1 MKRAVFLL
9 ALGASALPSGARAF
23 SDPQLFADETQ
34 TGGGG
39 GRFFT
44 GSPLDGYTCSVC
56 HRGGPTPHIRVFGF
70 PQAYQPGETY
80 EVEIRWDEPDLP
92 HGLNVELVNQTGED
106 MNVRLVSESKVGKE
120 GRCDRSQTGD
130 VAATLMKSGNRRIV
144 AVSDCG
150 AESARFRFDAP
161 SRASLALSAGLVRAD
176 GSEDA
181 EGDGV
186 LAERRIAQPGNAL
199 VLDSGATC
207 AVRGRTSRG
216 AALALPAL
224 ICGLMWRRRRAARLT

>member
-1 MKRAVFLL
+1 MQLYGGGLSSISDDAVFSGGNAAAVQRADGAWEVMQFANAVLVGERTFLL
-9 ALGASALPSGARAF
+9 SRFLRGQAGSEQAIGGPLAAGAPFVLFDDNVATIASGLGALERSL
-23 SDPQLFADETQ
+23 QL
-34 TGGGG
+34 
-39 GRFFT
+39 
-44 GSPLDGYTCSVC
+44 
-56 HRGGPTPHIRVFGF
+56 
-70 PQAYQPGETY
+70 
-80 EVEIRWDEPDLP
+80 
-92 HGLNVELVNQTGED
+92 
-106 MNVRLVSESKVGKE
+106 
-120 GRCDRSQTGD
+120 
-130 VAATLMKSGNRRIV
+130 RIV
-144 AVSDCG
+144 AVSDCV

-207 AVRGRTSRG
+207 AVRGRTCRG